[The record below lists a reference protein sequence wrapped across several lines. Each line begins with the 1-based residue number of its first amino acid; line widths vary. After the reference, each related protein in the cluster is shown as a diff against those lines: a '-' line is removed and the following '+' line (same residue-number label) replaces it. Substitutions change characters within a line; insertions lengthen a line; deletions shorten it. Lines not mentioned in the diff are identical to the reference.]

1 LNRARPARG
10 GLEEASTLRSRITS
24 RLGFRLDPFQLEALD
39 ALDAGRSVLV
49 SAPTGS
55 GKTVV
60 ADYAVARTLEA
71 GRRAFYTTPLK
82 ALSNQKFGDLVAVH
96 GPKKVGLLTGDV
108 THQPHAR
115 VVVMTT
121 EVLRNMIFTDSH
133 QLAGLGLVVL
143 DEVHYLQDPYRGSV
157 WEEVIIL
164 TPPDVVFVC
173 LSATVSNAAELGAW
187 LSEVRGPTEVVVE
200 EHRPIELR
208 HHVAVADRR
217 SRRVELI
224 PLLDDGQLHPESAA
238 LDQSVARLTRRPGG
252 LRYARVAS
260 PRRSELIEALD
271 EQSMLPAIVFIFS
284 RAACDAAVG
293 QCLSDGIRLTT
304 PAERA
309 EIRRRCEEHTEGLAD
324 DELRVLGYGAWVEGL
339 AAGLASHHA
348 GLIPAF
354 REAVEDCFSANLLR
368 VVFATET
375 LALGINMPAR
385 TVVIEKMTKI
395 REHGRSGLSAGEYA
409 QMTGRAGR
417 RGLDSVGQAVALWT
431 PHVALST
438 VAALATSPA
447 PDLVSSFRPTYN
459 LAVNLVRRYRA
470 DQAHFLLD
478 QSFAQFVDRRHR
490 HALARRL
497 DRALGLLDRRGYVDR
512 SEWRV
517 TARGE
522 LLAGIYHEC
531 DLLVAEVMV
540 EGLLDGLDPPDLAAV
555 VSACTFES
563 RPGRGAPPVNP
574 PRSLAARFDA
584 LLDTSDRLR
593 GDEQAAHL
601 PRTRA
606 PDTGFA
612 EAARAWARGR
622 RLEQVLERAAMA
634 PGDFVRNAKQL
645 VDLLRQLA
653 LVAPR
658 PDTADNARRA
668 AEALQ
673 RGVVAATTAPGAG
686 VSAPEGAG
694 PAIPEGAGPAGPD
707 RRPRSGWRRPAEGVS
722 GEGPRGGGAGGGGSA
737 TGSGARP

>member
-1 LNRARPARG
+1 LSHARRASE
-10 GLEEASTLRSRITS
+10 GLENRSTLRNRIIS
-24 RLGFRLDPFQLEALD
+24 RLGFHLDPFQLDALD

-60 ADYAVARTLEA
+60 ADYAVAQALEA

-82 ALSNQKFGDLVAVH
+82 ALSNQKFGDLTAAH
-96 GPKKVGLLTGDV
+96 GPDRVGLLTGDV
-108 THQPHAR
+108 THQPDAP

-164 TPPDVVFVC
+164 TPPEVVFVC

-187 LSEVRGPTEVVVE
+187 LSEVRGPTDVVVE
-200 EHRPIELR
+200 AHRPIELR
-208 HHVAVADRR
+208 HHIAVASRR
-217 SRRVELI
+217 SRHVELM
-224 PLLDDGQLHPESAA
+224 PLLRDGKLHPECAA
-238 LDQSVARLTRRPGG
+238 LDQNLARLARRPGG
-252 LRYARVAS
+252 LRHARVAS
-260 PRRSELIEALD
+260 PRRSELIDALD
-271 EQSMLPAIVFIFS
+271 ERAMLPAIVFIFS
-284 RAACDAAVG
+284 RAACDAAVE
-293 QCLSDGIRLTT
+293 QCLSDGMRLTT
-304 PAERA
+304 PDERG
-309 EIRRRCEEHTEGLAD
+309 EIRRRCEEHTEGLTD
-324 DELRVLGYGAWVEGL
+324 DELRVLRYGPWVEGL

-354 REAVEDCFSANLLR
+354 REAVEDCFAANLLR

-385 TVVIEKMTKI
+385 TVVIERMTKI

-417 RGLDSVGQAVALWT
+417 RGLDSVGDAVVLWT
-431 PHVALST
+431 PHLALST

-470 DQAHFLLD
+470 DQAHYLLD
-478 QSFAQFVDRRHR
+478 RSFAQFLDRRHR

-497 DRALGLLDRRGYVDR
+497 DRALELLDRRGYVDR
-512 SEWRV
+512 AAWRV

-531 DLLVAEVMV
+531 DLLVAEVISR
-540 EGLLDGLDPPDLAAV
+540 GLLDELEPPDLAAV

-563 RPGRGAPPVNP
+563 RPGRGGSPVGP
-574 PRSLAARFDA
+574 PRALAARFDA
-584 LLDTSDRLR
+584 VFDTSDRLR
-593 GDEQAAHL
+593 AEEQSTHL

-606 PDTGFA
+606 PDPGFA

-634 PGDFVRNAKQL
+634 PGDFVRNVKQL
-645 VDLLRQLA
+645 VDLLRQLS

-658 PDTADNARRA
+658 PDTADRARRA

-673 RGVVAATTAPGAG
+673 RGVVAAATVPGAG
-686 VSAPEGAG
+686 VGASEDG
-694 PAIPEGAGPAGPD
+694 PAMPGAAGVASPGRGPLAAPRPGGEGTT
-707 RRPRSGWRRPAEGVS
+707 
-722 GEGPRGGGAGGGGSA
+722 GEGPGGPGAGRGGSA
-737 TGSGARP
+737 TGPGARP